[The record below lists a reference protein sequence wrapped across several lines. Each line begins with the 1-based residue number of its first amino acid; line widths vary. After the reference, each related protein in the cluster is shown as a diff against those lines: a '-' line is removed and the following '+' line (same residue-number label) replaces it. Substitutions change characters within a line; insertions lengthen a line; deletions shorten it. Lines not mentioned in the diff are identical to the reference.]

1 MKKSPL
7 QRAGGGGLADWLN
20 YADIAKAGKPQN
32 LTGEAIVQLGALFTQ
47 VFPDDLIDFGKAP
60 EVKADARV
68 PDSKEELSKK
78 LTDNIKTGGLD
89 PEANL
94 FPSRA
99 HVALNPKSR
108 GVFEPSKDT
117 GVTEEITPPIPT
129 PPEQKEYVRKYA
141 DYEPQFG
148 LKQVEQFMASNEYKN
163 MGQLGKQKINRSLE
177 AIRRKGKNV
186 NSPNIFRGVGMPEEF
201 FDYMRM
207 PVPSK
212 SGKGSGD
219 ATYNTQTELYK
230 QPGKDVGVLEQLRT
244 GNFSQDQNGVGILE
258 QFRRKAFGF
267 PRLDN
272 NTLEILKKLSY
283 ARKNDDDSP
292 LFRVAHV
299 ASSPFTKT
307 DMVGYRYMKRAVM
320 PEYAQGSLGSAAAE
334 GFNLAIDKYNYNQ
347 AVKEDFDNLLEE
359 ETKGLDID
367 VDFTGADFQKDY
379 LNTAQGIK
387 KEVAQAVAQY
397 AQGKITKMDLEAIK
411 TKSLARVKSLAGA
424 GQQLKTLRTDY
435 VDKIEKG
442 LIDPGASNGEHTDL
456 FNTLYKAPDNL
467 TVKTINGIDYVVGKT
482 LQGNDL
488 KVAVSKL
495 ADGTTGLGVMPKA
508 DLSSLV
514 TLAGTKIGAATKEG
528 KTALGMGTIGAS
540 LEDAERIS
548 KEVFEAKLRSD
559 ETFLRSAV
567 SQIAGLD
574 YDEYEAATAGPEK
587 QAEKAALI
595 EDTAQAMFQQ
605 YIKPGYTQTSQTK
618 YRDTPKTGGTTA
630 GERGIAVI
638 KSKLDNLPP
647 PTSGNVDN
655 YMTLLKLN
663 KGEAYQVKGNKL
675 IIGDVKAGTAL
686 RTIDLSNPT
695 LAKSQ
700 IANLAGVLGYGQGGQ
715 PQDLSLYNFDL

>member
-7 QRAGGGGLADWLN
+7 QRGGGGGLADWLN

-47 VFPDDLIDFGKAP
+47 VFPDDLIDL
-60 EVKADARV
+60 E
-68 PDSKEELSKK
+68 KK
-78 LTDNIKTGGLD
+78 K
-89 PEANL
+89 
-94 FPSRA
+94 
-99 HVALNPKSR
+99 KS
-108 GVFEPSKDT
+108 EKYE
-117 GVTEEITPPIPT
+117 VTENFDPKTLYDDADFDNEI
-129 PPEQKEYVRKYA
+129 V
-141 DYEPQFG
+141 
-148 LKQVEQFMASNEYKN
+148 
-163 MGQLGKQKINRSLE
+163 
-177 AIRRKGKNV
+177 NV
-186 NSPNIFRGVGMPEEF
+186 N
-201 FDYMRM
+201 
-207 PVPSK
+207 
-212 SGKGSGD
+212 
-219 ATYNTQTELYK
+219 
-230 QPGKDVGVLEQLRT
+230 DVEVLEEPL
-244 GNFSQDQNGVGILE
+244 DDIEIPQNGVIKNPKNTRVKKKTSIIQPKNLSKGFEVEENTNTSVRDTTGRGTSSTASMAFDPNTVKFQQQFNDKTTNVKDFDIASILE
-258 QFRRKAFGF
+258 DIEASQYKNTYERTAGF
-267 PRLDN
+267 PRLKPEI
-272 NTLEILKKLSY
+272 LEILKKLSY
-283 ARKNDDDSP
+283 TRKDNDDSP

-307 DMVGYRYMKRAVM
+307 GMVGYRYMKRAVM

-347 AVKEDFDNLLEE
+347 AVKQDFDNLLEE

-367 VDFTGADFQKDY
+367 VDFSGADFQKDY

-387 KEVAQAVAQY
+387 QEVAQAVGQY

-442 LIDPGASNGEHTDL
+442 LIDPSASNGEHTDL

-467 TVKTINGIDYVVGKT
+467 TVKTMGGVDYVVGKT
-482 LQGNDL
+482 IQGKDL

-495 ADGTTGLGVMPKA
+495 ANGTTGLGVMPRA

-559 ETFLRSAV
+559 ETYLRSAV
-567 SQIAGLD
+567 SQIAGLG
-574 YDEYEAATAGPEK
+574 YDEYEAATSGPEK
-587 QAEKAALI
+587 EAEKAALI

-618 YRDTPKTGGTTA
+618 YRNTPKTGSTTA
-630 GERGIAVI
+630 GERNRQLLSQSI
-638 KSKLDNLPP
+638 SNLPT
-647 PTSGNVDN
+647 PTVENFNQYKSLIDTKYSYKVEDGK
-655 YMTLLKLN
+655 LLIGL
-663 KGEAYQVKGNKL
+663 KGEKKDEISLTDPTFKSRFSKFAKLPAFTGQQQSTTGSAEQAYKIYL
-675 IIGDVKAGTAL
+675 D
-686 RTIDLSNPT
+686 
-695 LAKSQ
+695 SQ
-700 IANLAGVLGYGQGGQ
+700 K
-715 PQDLSLYNFDL
+715 

>member
-7 QRAGGGGLADWLN
+7 QRGGGGGLADWLN

-47 VFPDDLIDFGKAP
+47 VFPDDLIDL
-60 EVKADARV
+60 E
-68 PDSKEELSKK
+68 KK
-78 LTDNIKTGGLD
+78 K
-89 PEANL
+89 
-94 FPSRA
+94 
-99 HVALNPKSR
+99 KS
-108 GVFEPSKDT
+108 EKYE
-117 GVTEEITPPIPT
+117 VTENFDPKTLYDDADFDNEI
-129 PPEQKEYVRKYA
+129 V
-141 DYEPQFG
+141 
-148 LKQVEQFMASNEYKN
+148 
-163 MGQLGKQKINRSLE
+163 
-177 AIRRKGKNV
+177 NV
-186 NSPNIFRGVGMPEEF
+186 N
-201 FDYMRM
+201 
-207 PVPSK
+207 
-212 SGKGSGD
+212 
-219 ATYNTQTELYK
+219 
-230 QPGKDVGVLEQLRT
+230 DVEVLEEPL
-244 GNFSQDQNGVGILE
+244 DDIEIPQNGVIKNPKNTRVKKKTSIIQPKNLSKGFEVEENTNTSVRDTTGRGTSSTASMAFDPNTVKFQQQFNDKTTNVKDFDIASILE
-258 QFRRKAFGF
+258 DIEASQYKNTYERTAGF
-267 PRLDN
+267 PRLKPEI
-272 NTLEILKKLSY
+272 LEILKKLSY
-283 ARKNDDDSP
+283 TRKDNDDSP

-307 DMVGYRYMKRAVM
+307 GMVGYRYMKRAVM

-347 AVKEDFDNLLEE
+347 AVKQDFDNLLEE

-367 VDFTGADFQKDY
+367 VDFSGADFQKDY

-387 KEVAQAVAQY
+387 QEVAQAVGQY

-442 LIDPGASNGEHTDL
+442 LIDPSASNGEHTDL

-467 TVKTINGIDYVVGKT
+467 TVKTMDGVDYVVGKT
-482 LQGNDL
+482 IQGKDL

-495 ADGTTGLGVMPKA
+495 ANGTTGLGVMPRA

-559 ETFLRSAV
+559 ETYLRSAV
-567 SQIAGLD
+567 SQIAGLG
-574 YDEYEAATAGPEK
+574 YDEYEAATSGPEK
-587 QAEKAALI
+587 EAEKAALI

-618 YRDTPKTGGTTA
+618 YRNTPKTGSTTA
-630 GERGIAVI
+630 GERNRQLLSQSI
-638 KSKLDNLPP
+638 SNLPT
-647 PTSGNVDN
+647 PTVENFNQYKSLIDTKYSYKVEDGK
-655 YMTLLKLN
+655 LLIGL
-663 KGEAYQVKGNKL
+663 KGEKKDEISLTDPTFKSRFSKFAKLPAFTGQQQSTTGSAEQAYKIYL
-675 IIGDVKAGTAL
+675 D
-686 RTIDLSNPT
+686 
-695 LAKSQ
+695 SQ
-700 IANLAGVLGYGQGGQ
+700 K
-715 PQDLSLYNFDL
+715 

>member
-20 YADIAKAGKPQN
+20 YADIAKAGKPQS

-47 VFPDDLIDFGKAP
+47 VFPDDLIDFGEKDIEPKKATLG
-60 EVKADARV
+60 EKL
-68 PDSKEELSKK
+68 EE
-78 LTDNIKTGGLD
+78 NIKTDKLD
-89 PEANL
+89 PADL
-94 FPSRA
+94 FPPSEIPELLK
-99 HVALNPKSR
+99 LNER
-108 GVFEPSKDT
+108 PSPVINPPTSTK
-117 GVTEEITPPIPT
+117 VKEEITPPTPT

-148 LKQVEQFMASNEYKN
+148 LKQVEQFMASDEYKN
-163 MGQLGKQKINRSLE
+163 MGQLGQQKINRSLE
-177 AIRRKGKNV
+177 AIKGKGKNV
-186 NSPNIFRGVGMPEEF
+186 NSPNVFRGTGMPEEF

-212 SGKGSGD
+212 GGKGSGD

-244 GNFSQDQNGVGILE
+244 GNFSQDQDGVGILE

-283 ARKNDDDSP
+283 TRKNDDDSP

-307 DMVGYRYMKRAVM
+307 NMAGYRYMKRAVM

-442 LIDPGASNGEHTDL
+442 LIDPSASNGEHTDL

-467 TVKTINGIDYVVGKT
+467 TVKTMNGIDYVVGKT

-567 SQIAGLD
+567 SQIAGLG

-587 QAEKAALI
+587 EAEKAALI

-618 YRDTPKTGGTTA
+618 YRDTPKRGSTTA
-630 GERGIAVI
+630 GEREVQRIKTLFDSKGNITENNYKEFLTLVPDFEKNYRSVI
-638 KSKLDNLPP
+638 KDGKLQI
-647 PTSGNVDN
+647 G
-655 YMTLLKLN
+655 
-663 KGEAYQVKGNKL
+663 KGKDLVA
-675 IIGDVKAGTAL
+675 D
-686 RTIDLSNPT
+686 IDLSNPT
-695 LAKSQ
+695 LAKQ
-700 IANLAGVLGYGQGGQ
+700 KLANLAGVTGYSG
-715 PQDLSLYNFDL
+715 PTYDATSLIQKYSK

>member
-7 QRAGGGGLADWLN
+7 QRAGGGGLADWLR
-20 YADIAKAGKPQN
+20 YADIAKAGKPQS

-47 VFPDDLIDFGKAP
+47 VFPDDLIDLGKKKKSDKY
-60 EVKADARV
+60 EVTENFDV
-68 PDSKEELSKK
+68 KK
-78 LTDNIKTGGLD
+78 LYDDADFDNEIVDVNDVEVLEEPLDDIEISQNGVIK
-89 PEANL
+89 
-94 FPSRA
+94 
-99 HVALNPKSR
+99 NPKN
-108 GVFEPSKDT
+108 T
-117 GVTEEITPPIPT
+117 GVTKEPT
-129 PPEQKEYVRKYA
+129 TIQSNDLLKGFDVKENTNISVRDTTGRGTSSTASMAFDPNTTKFQQ
-141 DYEPQFG
+141 QFNN
-148 LKQVEQFMASNEYKN
+148 KTTNVNNFDIASIMEDIEASKYKN
-163 MGQLGKQKINRSLE
+163 IYDVST
-177 AIRRKGKNV
+177 
-186 NSPNIFRGVGMPEEF
+186 PN
-201 FDYMRM
+201 
-207 PVPSK
+207 K
-212 SGKGSGD
+212 
-219 ATYNTQTELYK
+219 
-230 QPGKDVGVLEQLRT
+230 
-244 GNFSQDQNGVGILE
+244 
-258 QFRRKAFGF
+258 
-267 PRLDN
+267 RLDN

-283 ARKNDDDSP
+283 TRKNDDDSP

-387 KEVAQAVAQY
+387 QEVAQAVAQY

-442 LIDPGASNGEHTDL
+442 LIDPGASNGQHTDL

-482 LQGNDL
+482 IQGNDL

-618 YRDTPKTGGTTA
+618 YRDTPKRGSTTA
-630 GERGIAVI
+630 GERKIAKI
-638 KSKLDNLPP
+638 KADLDKLPPLSSTTLSSYASQLDKKIYQLKEDPKTGSFYINDFKNKRRINLPSDP
-647 PTSGNVDN
+647 I
-655 YMTLLKLN
+655 
-663 KGEAYQVKGNKL
+663 EAKTE
-675 IIGDVKAGTAL
+675 IAGY
-686 RTIDLSNPT
+686 
-695 LAKSQ
+695 
-700 IANLAGVLGYGQGGQ
+700 AGVTGYSQAGQS
-715 PQDLSLYNFDL
+715 QDVSQYNFDL

>member
-7 QRAGGGGLADWLN
+7 QRAGGGGLADWLK

-47 VFPDDLIDFGKAP
+47 VFPDDLIDFGKKKKSDKY
-60 EVKADARV
+60 EVTENFDVKKLYDDADFDNEIV
-68 PDSKEELSKK
+68 DVNDVEVLEEL
-78 LTDNIKTGGLD
+78 LDDIEIPQNGVIKP
-89 PEANL
+89 PE
-94 FPSRA
+94 
-99 HVALNPKSR
+99 
-108 GVFEPSKDT
+108 GT
-117 GVTEEITPPIPT
+117 GVTEEPT
-129 PPEQKEYVRKYA
+129 IIQSNDLLKGSDVKENTNISVRDTTGRGTSSPASMAFDPNTTKFQQ
-141 DYEPQFG
+141 QFNN
-148 LKQVEQFMASNEYKN
+148 KTTNVNDFDIASIMEDIEASKYKN
-163 MGQLGKQKINRSLE
+163 IYEL
-177 AIRRKGKNV
+177 
-186 NSPNIFRGVGMPEEF
+186 SPN
-201 FDYMRM
+201 
-207 PVPSK
+207 K
-212 SGKGSGD
+212 
-219 ATYNTQTELYK
+219 
-230 QPGKDVGVLEQLRT
+230 
-244 GNFSQDQNGVGILE
+244 
-258 QFRRKAFGF
+258 
-267 PRLDN
+267 RLDS

-283 ARKNDDDSP
+283 TRKNNDDSP

-424 GQQLKTLRTDY
+424 GQQLKTLRADY

-456 FNTLYKAPDNL
+456 FNTLYKSPDNL
-467 TVKTINGIDYVVGKT
+467 TVKTISGIDYVVGKT

-508 DLSSLV
+508 DLSGLV
-514 TLAGTKIGAATKEG
+514 TLAGKKIGAATKEG

-605 YIKPGYTQTSQTK
+605 YIKPGYTQISQTK
-618 YRDTPKTGGTTA
+618 YRDTPKRGSTTA
-630 GERGIAVI
+630 GERE
-638 KSKLDNLPP
+638 KLRLAQAIGNLPS
-647 PTSGNVDN
+647 PTAENFNQYKSLIDTQYDYIVKDGK
-655 YMTLLKLN
+655 LLIGL
-663 KGEAYQVKGNKL
+663 KGKKKDEISLTDPNFKSQFSRFAKMPAFVGQQQLTEEQVKA
-675 IIGDVKAGTAL
+675 KASQL
-686 RTIDLSNPT
+686 LSN
-695 LAKSQ
+695 
-700 IANLAGVLGYGQGGQ
+700 AGL
-715 PQDLSLYNFDL
+715 

>member
-20 YADIAKAGKPQN
+20 YADIAKAGKPQS

-47 VFPDDLIDFGKAP
+47 VFPDDLIDLGKTP

-117 GVTEEITPPIPT
+117 GVTEEIKIAQNKNTLSDSFSKGLGGIDLDERVAQT
-129 PPEQKEYVRKYA
+129 ESGEIIADASNYNVNVENALQQNYVMPGGRKYREVYY
-141 DYEPQFG
+141 DQQKKKKQEEEEQSYLDG
-148 LKQVEQFMASNEYKN
+148 LKQRFSKLIYGTKKDSN
-163 MGQLGKQKINRSLE
+163 QI
-177 AIRRKGKNV
+177 
-186 NSPNIFRGVGMPEEF
+186 
-201 FDYMRM
+201 
-207 PVPSK
+207 
-212 SGKGSGD
+212 
-219 ATYNTQTELYK
+219 TT
-230 QPGKDVGVLEQLRT
+230 DVSALQ
-244 GNFSQDQNGVGILE
+244 
-258 QFRRKAFGF
+258 
-267 PRLDN
+267 RLDS

-283 ARKNDDDSP
+283 TRKNDDDSP

-307 DMVGYRYMKRAVM
+307 EMAGYRYMKRAVM

-397 AQGKITKMDLEAIK
+397 AQGKINKMDLEAIK

-435 VDKIEKG
+435 VNKIEKG
-442 LIDPGASNGEHTDL
+442 LIDPGASNGQHTDL

-482 LQGNDL
+482 IQGNDL

-508 DLSSLV
+508 NLSGLV
-514 TLAGTKIGAATKEG
+514 TLAGKKIGAATKEG

-567 SQIAGLD
+567 SQMAGLD